1 MRRQRARV
9 EALNAEIARQRQDS
23 SNSMIRQTNSRD
35 NLDDVLEEADR
46 IVGPEYHQQQER

>member
-46 IVGPEYHQQQER
+46 IVGPEYHQQ